1 MSLTANDLW
10 AAALSMIRSR
20 ITPQQ
25 YETWFK
31 VLKCATSPEE
41 EGVVIEA
48 PNAFCCSWLKNH
60 YLEMIERC
68 LADAAGSRIKLTLRS
83 SGTTERPPAL
93 PRFEQPRMPPPSPAQ
108 TGTPLNKLFV
118 FDTFVVGPC
127 NALAHAAAVAVADS
141 PGTSYNPLFL
151 HSSVGMGKT
160 HLLQACC
167 HRIREKHPDK
177 NILYLSCESF
187 VNQFIAAVERGELES
202 FRYNYRYVDV
212 LVIDDIHFLANKE
225 RTQEEF
231 FNTFNTLYHSQKQI
245 ILSNDSPPK
254 EIPSLKERLVTRFK
268 WGLVVKLEHPEFET
282 RVAIIRMKAKLLN
295 RDLPKDVVEYIAT
308 KVTNSVRELEGAVVR
323 VLGTATLTSRPVDLE
338 LAKEALGETEF
349 LGPRVGISDIQ
360 EAVASRFNVKVA
372 DLQGKRR
379 HKNIAFPRQIC
390 MYLAKELTSLSLVE
404 IGGYF
409 GGRDHSTVLY
419 AIDKIKEMIAHDPSL
434 AELVTQLRE
443 TITSR

>member
-10 AAALSMIRSR
+10 AAALSIIRSR
-20 ITPQQ
+20 VTPQQ

-31 VLKCATSPEE
+31 ALKCTGSPEE
-41 EGVVIEA
+41 RDLVLEA
-48 PNAFCCSWLKNH
+48 PNAFCCSWLKSH
-60 YLEMIERC
+60 YLDMMEQC
-68 LADAAGSRIKLTLRS
+68 LASAAGSKVALTLTAG
-83 SGTTERPPAL
+83 SGPGRPAAL
-93 PRFEQPRMPPPSPAQ
+93 PRFEQPRLPGPPPAQ
-108 TGTPLNKLFV
+108 TGTPLNRLFL

-127 NALAHAAAVAVADS
+127 NALAHAAAVAVSDS

-167 HRIREKHPDK
+167 HRIREKHPGRK
-177 NILYLSCESF
+177 ILYLSCESF

-231 FNTFNTLYHSQKQI
+231 FHTFNTLYHSQKQI
-245 ILSNDSPPK
+245 ILSSDSPPK

-268 WGLVVKLEHPEFET
+268 WGLVVKLEQPEFET
-282 RVAIIRMKAKLLN
+282 RVAIIRKKAKLLN
-295 RDLPKDVVEYIAT
+295 REIPTDVVEYVAA

-323 VLGTATLTSRPVDLE
+323 VLGTATLTSRPVNME
-338 LAKEALGETEF
+338 LATETLGEVQ
-349 LGPRVGISDIQ
+349 LLSPRVGMSDIQ
-360 EAVASRFNVKVA
+360 EAVAARFNVKVA
-372 DLQGKRR
+372 DLQGRRR
-379 HKNIAFPRQIC
+379 HKSIAFPRQIC
-390 MYLAKELTSLSLVE
+390 MFLAKELTSLSLVE

-409 GGRDHSTVLY
+409 SGRDHSTVLY
-419 AIDKIKEMIAHDPSL
+419 AIDKIKEMVGADPSL
-434 AELVTQLRE
+434 AELITQLRE
-443 TITSR
+443 VIGSK

>member
-1 MSLTANDLW
+1 MSMTANDLW
-10 AAALSMIRSR
+10 AAALSMIRSQ

-31 VLKCATSPEE
+31 VLKCTGDPED
-41 EGVVIEA
+41 GVVIEA
-48 PNAFCCSWLKNH
+48 PNAFCCSWLKSR
-60 YLEMIERC
+60 YLGMIEKC
-68 LADAAGSRIKLTLRS
+68 LADAAGTGVALTLMAGS
-83 SGTTERPPAL
+83 TAGKAL
-93 PRFEQPRMPPPSPAQ
+93 APPRFEHPRLSAPTHAQ
-108 TGTPLNKLFV
+108 TGTPLNRLFV

-167 HRIREKHPDK
+167 HRIREKHPDA

-187 VNQFIAAVERGELES
+187 VNQFIAAVERGELET

-231 FNTFNTLYHSQKQI
+231 FHTFNTLYHSQKQI
-245 ILSNDSPPK
+245 ILSSDSPPK

-268 WGLVVKLEHPEFET
+268 WGLVVKLEQPEFET
-282 RVAIIRMKAKLLN
+282 RVAIIRMKAKLLS
-295 RDLPKDVVEYIAT
+295 RELPTDVVEHIAT
-308 KVTNSVRELEGAVVR
+308 KVTSSVRELEGAVVR
-323 VLGTATLTSRPVDLE
+323 VLGTATLTKRPVSIE
-338 LAKEALGETEF
+338 LARETLGETDF
-349 LGPRVGISDIQ
+349 LSPRVGISDIQ
-360 EAVASRFNVKVA
+360 EAVAGRFGVKVA

-379 HKNIAFPRQIC
+379 HKSITFPRQIC
-390 MYLAKELTSLSLVE
+390 MFLAKELTSLSLVE

-419 AIDKIKEMIAHDPSL
+419 GVDKIREMLTQDTSL
-434 AELVTQLRE
+434 AELIAQLRDA
-443 TITSR
+443 IVSR